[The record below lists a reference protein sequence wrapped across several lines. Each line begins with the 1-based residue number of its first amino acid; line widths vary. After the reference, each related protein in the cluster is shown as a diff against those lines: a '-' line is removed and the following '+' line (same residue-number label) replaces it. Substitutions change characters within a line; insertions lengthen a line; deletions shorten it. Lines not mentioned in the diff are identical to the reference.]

1 VKILIMTNTYHPF
14 TGGVPRSIDTFT
26 TQYRRLGHTV
36 KIVAPDFEG
45 QEEEPDVLRVPAIQN
60 FNGTDFS
67 VRLPIPFYLSEFA
80 DGFAP
85 DIIHS
90 QHPFL
95 LGGTAL
101 RMAVRRETPLVYTFH
116 TFYDHYLHY
125 LPGGGSVAMKRF
137 VNALVAGY
145 ANLCDHVI
153 APSRSVAQELAR
165 RGVTTPVDVIP
176 TGVDVTAIEAGDGP
190 GFRAEHGIPSEAFV
204 VGFVSRLAEE
214 KNLDFLCDAVI
225 AYMEGEPKAWFVVA
239 GSGPQEENLKARFT
253 GSPLASRF
261 LLLGN
266 LTGTELHGLYNA
278 LDVFAFASLSET
290 QGLVVTEAMAAGV
303 PVVAL
308 KASGVEDVV
317 DDGRN
322 GRLLEEHDPGV
333 FARAIAEVA
342 SLDAD
347 AYRTLSG
354 RARET
359 AAGLSDE
366 VCARRALAVYGAVRR
381 EYREEHEHETAW
393 DEFVNVV
400 TAEWNLLATIGAAA
414 GAALTGAGEDEAAT
428 NEEAL
433 PQNEEAGGA
442 SGDANDARKVTTIR

>member
-1 VKILIMTNTYHPF
+1 MTNTYHPF
-14 TGGVPRSIDTFT
+14 TGGVPRSIDTFVA
-26 TQYRRLGHTV
+26 QYRRLGHTV

-45 QEEEPDVLRVPAIQN
+45 QEEEVDVLRVPAIQN

-125 LPGGGSVAMKRF
+125 LPGGGSAGMKRF

-145 ANLCDHVI
+145 AKLCDHVI
-153 APSRSVAQELAR
+153 APSRSVAEELAR
-165 RGVTTPVDVIP
+165 RGVETPVDVIP
-176 TGVDVTAIEAGDGP
+176 TGVDVKAIAAGDGP
-190 GFRAEHGIPSEAFV
+190 GFRSRHGIPEDAV
-204 VGFVSRLAEE
+204 LVGFVSRLAEE

-225 AYMEGEPKAWFVVA
+225 AFLREEPKAWFVVA
-239 GSGPQEENLKARFT
+239 GSGPQENDVRARFVDT
-253 GSPLASRF
+253 PLASRF
-261 LLLGN
+261 LQLGN
-266 LTGTELHGLYNA
+266 LTGTELHDLYNA

-317 DDGRN
+317 VDGRN
-322 GRLLEEHDPGV
+322 GRLLEEHDAAG
-333 FARAIAEVA
+333 FARAIAEIA
-342 SLDAD
+342 ALDAEEYQ
-347 AYRTLSG
+347 ALSG

-381 EYREEHEHETAW
+381 VYREEHEHETAW

-400 TAEWNLLATIGAAA
+400 GTEWNLLANIGAAA
-414 GAALTGAGEDEAAT
+414 TAALAGTNEDEGGEKEAPALGGAAATGA
-428 NEEAL
+428 
-433 PQNEEAGGA
+433 
-442 SGDANDARKVTTIR
+442 ARKTTSVG